1 MADGQVSINL
11 TLGLFMADGQVSINL
26 TLGLFMAGINL
37 TLGLFMASLF
47 FFCINLS
54 YNARI
59 IV

>member
-26 TLGLFMAGINL
+26 TLGLFMA
-37 TLGLFMASLF
+37 SLF
-47 FFCINLS
+47 FFCINLY